1 MRILMLDNEFPPLG
15 GGMGTVNQALLECY
29 ARKSDLEID
38 LITSALGGRQQVE
51 QFSKHIRIIKVPVWN
66 RNIHHSTVRELLLY
80 SAQALRK
87 SLEYHRARPYDFCFA
102 WSTVPAGA
110 VALALQRWT
119 ALPYAVWVSGPDIP
133 GFEQRYNRLYPVL
146 SPVIRRVWRKA
157 TYVVAKCAGEMKMI
171 RTIDKDVNLRFIPNG
186 VDLTAFRP
194 APVVSNDGPLHVI
207 CVARLIERKGQD
219 QLIEA
224 VKHLSDEGFDVILS
238 LVGTG
243 DAQAQYEDQARR
255 MGIRDRVRFAGYVPR
270 EQINAYYNQ
279 AHVFVLPSFN
289 EGMSLAAL
297 EAMAAGLPLVLTRT
311 GGTEELVEEAV
322 NGFTFDWEN
331 IDQLTS
337 YLRTFAKDRALARR
351 MGAISRARAAS
362 FGWDEIAARFL
373 DLFNKITVGSANSEP
388 HLSSKEIIS

>member
-1 MRILMLDNEFPPLG
+1 MLMLDNEFPPLG
-15 GGMGTVNQALLECY
+15 GGMGTANQALLECY
-29 ARKSDLEID
+29 ARNSDLEID

-51 QFSKHIRIIKVPVWN
+51 QFSKRIRIIKVPVWN
-66 RNIHHSTVRELLLY
+66 RNIHHSTVRELLFY
-80 SAQALRK
+80 AAQALRT
-87 SLEYHRARPYDFCFA
+87 SLQYHRVRPYDFCFA

-110 VALALQRWT
+110 VALALQRCT

-157 TYVVAKCAGEMKMI
+157 TYVVAKCAGEMEMI
-171 RTIDKDVNLRFIPNG
+171 RSIENAVNLRFIPNG
-186 VDLTAFRP
+186 VDLMVFRP
-194 APVVSNDGPLHVI
+194 GSVIPDGGPLHVI

-224 VKHLSDEGFDVILS
+224 VKRLSDEGFDVILS

-322 NGFTFDWEN
+322 NGFTFD
-331 IDQLTS
+331 
-337 YLRTFAKDRALARR
+337 
-351 MGAISRARAAS
+351 
-362 FGWDEIAARFL
+362 
-373 DLFNKITVGSANSEP
+373 
-388 HLSSKEIIS
+388 